1 MAQHGNDQFVDT
13 GGANTN
19 RQSMESDA
27 AFHATPTIASST
39 SPKIGPNSTFMQN
52 QISIQRS
59 PSTVKEQASALSRKL
74 SLKSNDSHGSNDA
87 NQGHLGIAN
96 VLSSI
101 PQDDEQTGRG
111 RIGGDSTSS
120 IIEAENKGSLTK
132 SSSERSS
139 TKSVRSLHA
148 VRIIFFP
155 IFRDYP
161 SPSSRVLSKRPKY

>member
-1 MAQHGNDQFVDT
+1 MAQHGNDQFVDIS
-13 GGANTN
+13 GANTN
-19 RQSMESDA
+19 RHSMESDA
-27 AFHATPTIASST
+27 AFHATPIVTSST

-74 SLKSNDSHGSNDA
+74 SMKSNDSHGSNDA
-87 NQGHLGIAN
+87 HQGPLGIAN

-101 PQDDEQTGRG
+101 PQDDEQTDRG
-111 RIGGDSTSS
+111 RTRGNSASS
-120 IIEAENKGSLTK
+120 IVEAPNKCSLTK

-148 VRIIFFP
+148 VRILFLKSFVP
-155 IFRDYP
+155 I
-161 SPSSRVLSKRPKY
+161 L